1 MTTRLLGTLGK
12 SGLAQGLSGWKG
24 NGRHVGLAVSSEKQR
39 LTPSSHL
46 KDLVKNARALWNRL
60 LQDPW
65 GPADPL
71 SKPVPLDEFSVVLT
85 KYMKDTVSSAEP
97 LLSRKIQIHS
107 GRH

>member
-71 SKPVPLDEFSVVLT
+71 SKPVPLDEFSLVSDKTTNSLVTLT
-85 KYMKDTVSSAEP
+85 PPFVF
-97 LLSRKIQIHS
+97 
-107 GRH
+107 

>member
-1 MTTRLLGTLGK
+1 MTTRFLGTLGK

-71 SKPVPLDEFSVVLT
+71 SKPVPLDEFSLVSDKTTNSLVTLT
-85 KYMKDTVSSAEP
+85 PPFVF
-97 LLSRKIQIHS
+97 
-107 GRH
+107 